1 MSKTRCVSSEVIMN
15 DNFIT
20 LPNSAKDLYFYFN
33 LETDN
38 AGFVDNI
45 QTIMSYT
52 KTKPKDLQILIER
65 EFIYK
70 VKDWLYLEAHFKI
83 NNKGLRPERGAKSRF
98 TSYLEEFEEDSSGVY
113 RPTFCRHFADNLP
126 TIDGVMDAQS
136 KVKENKVKE
145 NKINQFN
152 IIQDKPNTADELKAL
167 LRGQQ

>member
-1 MSKTRCVSSEVIMN
+1 MAKTRCVSSEVIAN

-20 LPNSAKDLYFYFN
+20 LPNSAKVLYLYIN

-52 KTKPKDLQILIER
+52 KTKAKDLQILIDR

-70 VKDWLYLEAHFKI
+70 VKDWLYLESHFKI

-98 TSYLEEFEEDSSGVY
+98 TSLLTDFETDSSGMY
-113 RPTFCRHFADNLP
+113 RPTVCRQFADN
-126 TIDGVMDAQS
+126 
-136 KVKENKVKE
+136 
-145 NKINQFN
+145 
-152 IIQDKPNTADELKAL
+152 
-167 LRGQQ
+167 